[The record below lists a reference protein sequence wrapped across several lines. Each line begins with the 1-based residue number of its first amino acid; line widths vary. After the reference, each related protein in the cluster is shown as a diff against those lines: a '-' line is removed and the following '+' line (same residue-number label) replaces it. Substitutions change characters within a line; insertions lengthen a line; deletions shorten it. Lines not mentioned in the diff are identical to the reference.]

1 MVSDLTV
8 NPVDLWLSTKKLTYR
23 GMPNWGNNLDDFL
36 GLNPNQI
43 SRPAILRKLKKDIPN
58 IGNINS
64 VRITNE
70 NNKLGVEFY
79 ESVR

>member
-1 MVSDLTV
+1 MVSELMTD
-8 NPVDLWLSTKKLTYR
+8 PIRLWMETTKLTYR
-23 GMPNWGNNLDDFL
+23 GMPKWGNNLDDFL
-36 GLNPNQI
+36 GMKPSQV
-43 SRPAILRKLKKDIPN
+43 SRPAILRKLKEDVPSAKHL
-58 IGNINS
+58 NS

>member
-1 MVSDLTV
+1 MVSVLTK
-8 NPVDLWLSTKKLTYR
+8 NPVDLWLSTNKLTYR

>member
-1 MVSDLTV
+1 MVSILIA
-8 NPVDLWLSTKKLTYR
+8 NPIDLWLDTGKLTYR

-43 SRPAILRKLKKDIPN
+43 SRSAILRKLKKDIPN
-58 IGNINS
+58 IGNIDS
-64 VRITNE
+64 VRITNI